1 MFVMGVNEKSY
12 KPEMQIV
19 SNASCTTNCLAPL
32 AKVKHSNVGNHSD
45 KDEMKRN
52 YLSKFEVFFQVVDQE
67 FGIAEG
73 LMTTVHATTGNGFS
87 SYFW

>member
-19 SNASCTTNCLAPL
+19 SNAPL